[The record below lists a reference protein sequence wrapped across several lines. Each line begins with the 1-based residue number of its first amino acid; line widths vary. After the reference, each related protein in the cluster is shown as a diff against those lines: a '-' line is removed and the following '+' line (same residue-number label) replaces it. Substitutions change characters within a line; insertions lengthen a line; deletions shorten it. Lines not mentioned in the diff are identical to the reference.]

1 MDSQKQV
8 HQELVQNREAESA
21 LWDRLMAAK
30 SASAGRS
37 KEAID
42 AGLSDERES
51 WDC

>member
-1 MDSQKQV
+1 MDSQKEV

-30 SASAGRS
+30 SASAGLS

-42 AGLSDERES
+42 AGLSDERGS